1 MRKLHFTTIVMLILL
16 FFFACIAVA
25 QADTSPPMM
34 ELALP
39 QVILHQAVIGHD
51 KEIYVLGSPLE
62 GSKRS
67 SFVACFS
74 PIGSLLW
81 QTYGTRDLMFKRL
94 FLVQDALIV
103 QAFNFQTNRHQLIP
117 FAEGTMQKATPL
129 PEDMVEAWASEQ
141 GFLLAGSDGQ
151 TLSLAYL
158 DATLALRWQQQYVLD
173 TPYAVNAREVADG
186 FVLLCVGAR
195 GETAG
200 LLSVCAEGQLN
211 WHQAW
216 DVGADVFDFV
226 IQGETFH
233 LLTLRSEGDDRS
245 TSRLIGLKRGQAAP
259 VFELALTQ
267 PEDRISLT
275 ACFLVPRGFVFA
287 GQRMLEET
295 PKAQG
300 VVLSFPQDLGKLKV
314 IDFPTLNG
322 AIPHLNQA
330 GEDFVL
336 FGTHQQ
342 GENPDWRFSMV
353 GFSLDDELLWG
364 GER

>member
-1 MRKLHFTTIVMLILL
+1 MKMRLTLFLL
-16 FFFACIAVA
+16 ACLAVA
-25 QADTSPPMM
+25 QADTSPRMM

-39 QVILHQAVIGHD
+39 QAILHQAVIGLD

-81 QTYGTRDLMFKRL
+81 QTNGTQDLMFKRL
-94 FLVQDALIV
+94 FLVQNALIV

-117 FAEGTMQKATPL
+117 FAKGTMQTATLL

-141 GFLLAGSDGQ
+141 GFLLAGSDGE
-151 TLSLAYL
+151 TLSLAHL
-158 DATLALRWQQQYVLD
+158 DATLALRWQQHYILD
-173 TPYAVNAREVADG
+173 TPYAVTAREVADG

-233 LLTLRSEGDDRS
+233 LLAQRSEGDDRS
-245 TSRLIGLKRGQAAP
+245 TSRLIGLKRGQGAP
-259 VFELALTQ
+259 VFDLVLTQ

-275 ACFLVPRGFVFA
+275 ACCLTRRGFVFA

-300 VVLSFPQDLGKLKV
+300 VVLSLSQDLGKLKV
-314 IDFPTLNG
+314 MDFPTLNG

-330 GEDFVL
+330 GEDFVF
-336 FGTHQQ
+336 FGTRQQ
-342 GENPDWRFSMV
+342 GESPDWRFNMV
-353 GFSLDDELLWG
+353 GCPLDDALLWDD
-364 GER
+364 ER